1 MLKREEKEGAKPN
14 NISTTKTLLQSHLKT
29 PWVFRPT
36 LSCKLSLKDSYLLFS
51 LLPLPSKGYPTQQG
65 ILHKMRVEKAAG
77 VKAPPIQTRLWPEEA
92 LRTPCVPHHCRVNSG
107 CLFPLCFPLGKEVR
121 DWAVQVISKSCSSL
135 QTTAFRT
142 GNAEG
147 WERAS
152 LLKNS
157 SSPFLQWLIP
167 LIWVPRPYLQA
178 LTCNRSSEFDLF
190 EALTLLSCRF

>member
-51 LLPLPSKGYPTQQG
+51 LLPLPSKGYPTHQG

-92 LRTPCVPHHCRVNSG
+92 LRTPCVPYHCRVNSG

-121 DWAVQVISKSCSSL
+121 DWAVQVISKSAAVC
-135 QTTAFRT
+135 R
-142 GNAEG
+142 
-147 WERAS
+147 
-152 LLKNS
+152 LLLSGQAMQRDEKG
-157 SSPFLQWLIP
+157 PLFL
-167 LIWVPRPYLQA
+167 R
-178 LTCNRSSEFDLF
+178 
-190 EALTLLSCRF
+190 TLLPPFFNGSYH